1 MCFEVYQ
8 THAFQTP
15 TIFINHLGGQ
25 MISITTTDAV
35 GYGILTL
42 FSIGLNVFFLVL
54 FLIAYRRI
62 GYILRIVQAL
72 YDERE

>member
-1 MCFEVYQ
+1 
-8 THAFQTP
+8 
-15 TIFINHLGGQ
+15 